1 MIKREMLNM
10 NTRIVKTNL
19 SDIDLD
25 ELYDKTDVSFGR
37 IEMVETDG
45 KEKHS
50 EKMHERNNHL
60 VERKKK
66 RKNKNFFIACVGF
79 TFPEHGLKLF
89 KNGNINIIAFPN
101 ETTFEKN
108 IKILFDLLESLGY
121 KPEITESKDILR
133 KIPEK

>member
-1 MIKREMLNM
+1 MLNM

-60 VERKKK
+60 VER
-66 RKNKNFFIACVGF
+66 RKNKNFFITCVGF
-79 TFPEHGLKLF
+79 TFSEHGLKLF
-89 KNGNINIIAFPN
+89 KM
-101 ETTFEKN
+101 EV
-108 IKILFDLLESLGY
+108 
-121 KPEITESKDILR
+121 
-133 KIPEK
+133 